1 MNTRLDP
8 RVTQQALLSVLE
20 KAGVG
25 VVVLRVEHAAIER
38 LYINRAGAALCGYT
52 PDDIKS
58 VAVLDTIAPSYR
70 ATTLEVLALF
80 EQTQQIPAILE
91 TVLAHRD
98 GSEVPI
104 EISVELVRQGSER
117 VYFVLMRTRG
127 TQAIASLPLL
137 EADRIALVG
146 ALAAGVA
153 HEINNPLT
161 SIKLNL
167 GSLRKNVFSYAPE
180 VLRMNCVRMFDDIA
194 VGVERISNNVRA
206 LMGLARPGSSRSI
219 DVAAITLSALRLV
232 GPTLDDR
239 ALVTRRIEAVATIP
253 GEEVRVGQAIV
264 SMLMF
269 SASGFSAD
277 SPTPGAIVVSV
288 STVDNVIEIRISDN
302 GTTPTHADLLH
313 AFDPF
318 YQSPNRG
325 AGVGIGL
332 SVARAVA
339 TGLGGQVEMRAAAN
353 GGAELSMRLPRG

>member
-1 MNTRLDP
+1 MTAWHDSAL
-8 RVTQQALLSVLE
+8 TQPALLSVLE

-25 VVVLRVEHAAIER
+25 VVVLRVDVATIDR

-52 PDDIKS
+52 PEDIQA
-58 VAVLDTIAPSYR
+58 VAVLDTVAPDYR
-70 ATTLEVLALF
+70 AATLEVLALF
-80 EQTQQIPAILE
+80 ERTQQIPAILE

-104 EISVELVRQGSER
+104 EISVELVRHHQER
-117 VYFVLMRTRG
+117 VYFILMRPRG

-161 SIKLNL
+161 SMKLNL
-167 GSLRKNVFSYAPE
+167 GSLRKNINVHAPDALRISC
-180 VLRMNCVRMFDDIA
+180 LRMIDDIG
-194 VGVERISNNVRA
+194 VGVERISTNVRA

-239 ALVTRRIEAVATIP
+239 AVVTRRIEAVAAIP

-269 SASGFSAD
+269 SASGLSAD
-277 SPTPGAIVVSV
+277 SATPGTIVVAV
-288 STVDNVIEIRISDN
+288 STVGNVIEVRITDN
-302 GTTPTHADLLH
+302 GTTPTQEDLLH

-339 TGLGGQVEMRAAAN
+339 TGLGGQVEMRAAAV
-353 GGAELSMRLPRG
+353 GGAELTMRLPRG

>member
-1 MNTRLDP
+1 MNVWHNLESTR
-8 RVTQQALLSVLE
+8 QALFSVLE
-20 KAGVG
+20 KAGIG
-25 VVVLRVEHAAIER
+25 VVVLRVEIAAIER

-52 PDDIKS
+52 PEEIQS

-70 ATTLEVLALF
+70 AATLELLALF
-80 EQTQQIPAILE
+80 EQTEQVPAILE

-98 GSEVPI
+98 GTEVPI
-104 EISVELVRQGSER
+104 EISVELVRQGNER
-117 VYFVLMRTRG
+117 VYFILMRPRG

-161 SIKLNL
+161 SMKLNL
-167 GSLRKNVFSYAPE
+167 GSLRKSVLLHAPE
-180 VLRMNCVRMFDDIA
+180 ALLTNCIRMIDDIA

-206 LMGLARPGSSRSI
+206 LMGLARPGSARSI

-239 ALVTRRIEAVATIP
+239 AIVTRRIEAVAAIP

-269 SASGFSAD
+269 SASGFSPD
-277 SPTPGAIVVSV
+277 SATPGAIVVAV
-288 STVDNVIEIRISDN
+288 ATVNNAIEIRISDN
-302 GTTPTHADLLH
+302 GTTPTHEDLLH

-339 TGLGGQVEMRAAAN
+339 TGLGGQVEMRAARD